1 MFRELIGHLT
11 VNHFNARLR
20 AFTEVEGRT
29 KLSAILANYAVERYR
44 KIWGHDISVKKVCY
58 FATDSF
64 GVLPTLPRRFFAM
77 HSVIFASHNH
87 QKA

>member
-20 AFTEVEGRT
+20 AFTVVEART
-29 KLSAILANYAVERYR
+29 KLSAILANCADKRYR

-64 GVLPTLPRRFFAM
+64 GVMPTLPRSFFAM
-77 HSVIFASHNH
+77 HPLNFAVQHHHKS
-87 QKA
+87 